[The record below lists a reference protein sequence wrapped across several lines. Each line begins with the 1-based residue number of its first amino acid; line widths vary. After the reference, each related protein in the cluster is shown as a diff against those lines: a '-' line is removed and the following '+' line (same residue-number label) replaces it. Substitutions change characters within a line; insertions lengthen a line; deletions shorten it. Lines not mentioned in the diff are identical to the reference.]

1 MKIWDDYR
9 KVLSV
14 IDSCFS
20 SFSAITQLEGASR
33 MLIFWLDMHMDTHV
47 YRNTFNTYI
56 KIKFKE
62 LNGQE
67 FDKIPYKEVISY

>member
-14 IDSCFS
+14 IDSCKT
-20 SFSAITQLEGASR
+20 ITQLEGASR
-33 MLIFWLDMHMDTHV
+33 MLIFWLDMHMDNHV